1 MKTNHKIAAV
11 AATAV
16 AVLSMIGGSA
26 QGAVYWAGS
35 VSSDWANVN
44 NWSGGLPSTSGAGD
58 AIINP
63 GSPNATPQVSSVTDA
78 TVGNIYVSVGA
89 GLNIV
94 SGGQLT
100 TVSLITGQWGNSN
113 VVDVSGGALNISSNL
128 MLGNSGYDGKINI
141 SGGTVTANYLSINTG
156 GGAKMNI
163 GGLGSF
169 IAPVSNLNNINY
181 WISNNAITAEDG
193 LSGWSINV
201 DTTSQSG
208 FVVLTAV
215 PEPSVSLLATAAMGG
230 CCFFRSR
237 RKAACLRP

>member
-44 NWSGGLPSTSGAGD
+44 NWSGGLPSTSGVGD

-63 GSPNATPQVSSVTDA
+63 GSPNATPQVSSVVS
-78 TVGNIYVSVGA
+78 TVGQTYVSTGA

-100 TVSLITGQWGNSN
+100 TVSLVTGQWGNSN
-113 VVDVSGGALNISSNL
+113 VVDVSGGALNISSSL
-128 MLGNSGYDGKINI
+128 LLGNNGYDGKINI